1 MDYLTRWEVVHGGR
15 QLVPW
20 GVLLSQRT
28 SETCVF
34 SCHRSYLRAS
44 TLKRLHSKG
53 WGRCRLRY
61 VCMPRMSW
69 ATRDIHW
76 LEQRAATPK
85 GEANPLKPIWFGS
98 RTATRPRE
106 AEIPSNRMLST
117 YGEYVPG
124 PCTHCLSSQP
134 SRVMVRICFRADSNH
149 SSVRRIKSTQG
160 ICRGTCR
167 WITSFYEGAYGR
179 PYRTLYS

>member
-1 MDYLTRWEVVHGGR
+1 
-15 QLVPW
+15 
-20 GVLLSQRT
+20 
-28 SETCVF
+28 
-34 SCHRSYLRAS
+34 
-44 TLKRLHSKG
+44 
-53 WGRCRLRY
+53 
-61 VCMPRMSW
+61 MSW

-98 RTATRPRE
+98 RAATRSRE

-167 WITSFYEGAYGR
+167 WITSYETRKTGGRGDFGR
-179 PYRTLYS
+179 PVFQPKISNSQPPSASILGFNEISLDCTNPVHYSHHGEGIYQTYLVEVLCELYSLQQ